1 MSAASLLGLVEIY
14 LWSGA
19 AVAAL
24 FLTWGI
30 DRIDP
35 DARGAYVF
43 RPILVPGV
51 MLLWPIVL
59 WRWWV
64 LESGRDDWR
73 RRHDPPRRAHQGAA
87 VAMAVTIVLALVLGL
102 ANRQIWPVHIA
113 PEQLSAVEA
122 DQ

>member
-1 MSAASLLGLVEIY
+1 MSAASLLGLVEVYVWI
-14 LWSGA
+14 GA
-19 AVAAL
+19 AVAAV

-30 DRIDP
+30 DRIDA

-43 RPILVPGV
+43 RPLLVPGV
-51 MLLWPIVL
+51 LLLWPFVL

-87 VAMAVTIVLALVLGL
+87 VAMSLAIVLALGLGL
-102 ANRQIWPVHIA
+102 ANRQIWPADIA
-113 PEQLSAVEA
+113 PEQLSAAEA
-122 DQ
+122 SQ